1 MVCPTEL
8 TKHKITQIQDDL
20 FCSSKLFHSHT
31 TKISALNVISY
42 VKPHHERHYQHN
54 TLTQTS
60 KPHSKEDFHA
70 QPETEKQGR
79 ERKKKGPNYKQHYW
93 KILISDI

>member
-20 FCSSKLFHSHT
+20 FCSSKLLHSHT
-31 TKISALNVISY
+31 TKISALNVVSY
-42 VKPHHERHYQHN
+42 VKPHHDQHN

>member
-1 MVCPTEL
+1 MACPTEL

-20 FCSSKLFHSHT
+20 FSSSKLFHSHT
-31 TKISALNVISY
+31 TKISALNVVSY
-42 VKPHHERHYQHN
+42 VKPHHEQHYQHN

-70 QPETEKQGR
+70 QPETEKKGR
-79 ERKKKGPNYKQHYW
+79 ERKKKGPNYKQRYW
-93 KILISDI
+93 KILISII